1 MEQQRNICC
10 SLNVSY
16 TYKLFSLRIE
26 EDTEKSKLRS
36 MLMLKILKKLT
47 EL

>member
-1 MEQQRNICC
+1 MKINGAAAQY
-10 SLNVSY
+10 L
-16 TYKLFSLRIE
+16 LFVISLRIE